1 MDKSSYSA
9 EKANTR
15 AVNWVLNHYRFVKT
29 NGKRYN
35 PVEDYFGFIPQKDGS
50 YNINDLQGKSD
61 YDIARLSVNYH
72 AAYFT
77 DNYGVYSDSW
87 PEERPGDFP
96 VTKIYGGI
104 HHEDLS
110 FLEHMI
116 QRNKL
121 VISEF
126 SFLGPDELKGQAEK
140 ILGVEWQGWRG
151 KFFHTFNPSEEKSV
165 PPWVPVLY
173 KNQNGNPWPVD
184 QQGIIF
190 VNQEEKLVVL
200 EYPKHLRKPY
210 PVIMTERPQ
219 RRQYGVSNR
228 IPYPGWFDITLPA
241 NGKQEVLSWFDLDLT
256 TQGRIL
262 LESHGIP
269 TRFPAVISQNQE
281 ANMYYF
287 SGDFGYSPIRYRFV
301 NFKGSRYAELFLSD
315 LTDPTDKNGF
325 FYAYYLPLMKNIL
338 RDYHDNILSN

>member
-9 EKANTR
+9 AKANTR

-29 NGKRYN
+29 DGKRYN
-35 PVEDYFGFIPQKDGS
+35 PVEDYFGFIPQNDGG

-61 YDIARLSVNYH
+61 YDLEKLSVNYH

-87 PEERPGDFP
+87 PEEKPGEFP
-96 VTKIYGGI
+96 VTRIYGGI
-104 HHEDLS
+104 HQEDLT

-126 SFLGPDELKGQAEK
+126 SFMGPEHFKEQAEQ
-140 ILGVEWQGWRG
+140 IMGIEWQGWTG

-173 KNQNGNPWPVD
+173 KNQNGNPWPTD
-184 QQGIIF
+184 HQGIIF
-190 VNQEEKLVVL
+190 VNNEEKLVVV

-210 PVIMTERPQ
+210 PVIMTERPY
-219 RRQYGVSNR
+219 RRKYGVSNR
-228 IPYPGWFDITLPA
+228 IPYPGWFDVTLPA
-241 NGKQEVLSWFDLDLT
+241 NGKKEILSWFDLDLT
-256 TQGRIL
+256 AEGRIL

-269 TRFPAVISQNQE
+269 TRFPAVILQNQE

-287 SGDFGYSPIRYRFV
+287 SGDFGYSPLKYRFV

-315 LTDPTDKNGF
+315 LNDPTNKSGF